1 MSHKRTVEAQETH
14 HNVAATSTQRYDNSI
29 YIYTN
34 MLSLPVW
41 VPNGS
46 VTDLSIHHPLGSN
59 WHPDW
64 KVMVYIS
71 HFAFITPHESKTAN
85 GFPYGQAIS
94 GWCFIDSPNK
104 NRGIT
109 WRRSGMWLG
118 QVHECGRSCQT
129 TGSCLFRLSKNLHL
143 RKTTPHFCK
152 QSRKVAVI

>member
-29 YIYTN
+29 YTYI
-34 MLSLPVW
+34 LSLPVW

-64 KVMVYIS
+64 KVMVYMS
-71 HFAFITPHESKTAN
+71 YFAFITPQESKTVN

-94 GWCFIDSPNK
+94 GWCFIDSLKKIEALP
-104 NRGIT
+104 G
-109 WRRSGMWLG
+109 GV
-118 QVHECGRSCQT
+118 QECGWARFT
-129 TGSCLFRLSKNLHL
+129 N
-143 RKTTPHFCK
+143 
-152 QSRKVAVI
+152 VAVVAKLLVVAM